1 MAIYIFSVN
10 PSTLPTITG
19 FFFLVTVTQIKMPPK
34 MLRRGRP
41 KGAEATVIGLPRK
54 RGHDGTVKKKPKTF
68 INKSARE
75 KEECK
80 SSMLAENLYVHS

>member
-1 MAIYIFSVN
+1 
-10 PSTLPTITG
+10 
-19 FFFLVTVTQIKMPPK
+19 

-80 SSMLAENLYVHS
+80 SNM

>member
-1 MAIYIFSVN
+1 
-10 PSTLPTITG
+10 
-19 FFFLVTVTQIKMPPK
+19 MPPK

-75 KEECK
+75 KECK
-80 SSMLAENLYVHS
+80 SNMLVENLYVNS